1 LGTSRRLHLEILA
14 GCAVFLLGL
23 WAGIAL
29 LIFQAHRA
37 AVDSAVANGRNLARS
52 LAEHQDS
59 SVRAIDLS
67 LQQLREHWLRD
78 PATFGEAVAWHEVH
92 LSKERVIQ
100 VAVTDRDGWALYS
113 RLPQAGPL
121 NFADREYFQVQKSRN
136 SDELHISEPVL
147 GRITKRWAIQLTRP
161 LFDADKRFA
170 GLIIVAVPPPALE
183 LVLQDIQLGEQGMIM
198 LARADGTILA
208 RSHGS
213 LERTAQV
220 TLAGWPGVGDDG
232 PPGGDFR
239 APGRVDGIDRFFAY
253 RRLQS
258 YPLAIFLGQGAETV
272 LAPYYR
278 DRDVL
283 LGAGALATILLLA
296 LAALLVARARE
307 RARYV
312 EERERVMLELHDSSI
327 QSIYAIGLTLENC
340 RRMVEKSP
348 AQAAEA
354 LADAGANLNLV
365 IQDLRAFITG
375 ERHGPYSEQEFMAEI
390 ERIVPPPGQGAPR
403 FSVEVDRELVADL
416 TPRQAEHVLRIARE
430 AVSNIVRHADA
441 RNARLALQRRGER
454 GRLEV
459 SDDGI
464 GIGAQGE
471 ERLGLGLHHI
481 EARAHKLRG
490 SASFEGLPA
499 RGTRVAVEFPCPT

>member
-1 LGTSRRLHLEILA
+1 MGTSGRLRLEILA
-14 GCAVFLLGL
+14 GCAILLLGL

-29 LIFQAHRA
+29 LVVQAHRQ

-52 LAEHQDS
+52 LAEYQDS

-67 LQQLREHWLRD
+67 LQQLREHWQRD
-78 PATFGEAVAWHEVH
+78 PATFGEAVARHEYH

-100 VAVTDRDGWALYS
+100 VAVTDRDGWTLYS
-113 RLPQAGPL
+113 RLPQPGPL
-121 NFADREYFQVQKSRN
+121 NFADRGYFPVQKSRN
-136 SDELHISEPVL
+136 TDELHVSEPVL
-147 GRITKRWAIQLTRP
+147 GRITRQWAIQVTRP
-161 LFDADKRFA
+161 LFDAGKRFA
-170 GLIIVAVPPPALE
+170 GIIVVAVPPPALE
-183 LVLQDIQLGEQGMIM
+183 LVLQDIQLGEHGVIV
-198 LARADGTILA
+198 LARADGKILA
-208 RSHGS
+208 RTGGI
-213 LERTAQV
+213 ERASQV
-220 TLAGWPGVGDDG
+220 TLAGWPGVGDDS

-239 APGRVDGIDRFFAY
+239 ALGRVDNIDRFFAY
-253 RRLQS
+253 RRLNS
-258 YPLAIFLGQGAETV
+258 YPLTIFLGQGVDTV

-278 DRDVL
+278 DRTVL

-296 LAALLVARARE
+296 VAALLLARARE
-307 RARYV
+307 RARFV

-340 RRMVEKSP
+340 RRMLEKSP
-348 AQAAEA
+348 AQAAQA

-375 ERHGPYSEQEFMAEI
+375 ERHGAYSEQEFMAEI
-390 ERIVPPPGQGAPR
+390 GRIVPPADQGAPR
-403 FSVEVDRELVADL
+403 FSVDVDRALVADL

-430 AVSNIVRHADA
+430 AVSNIVRHANA
-441 RNARLALQRRGER
+441 RNARLVLQRRGDR

-464 GIGAQGE
+464 GLTAQGE

-481 EARAHKLRG
+481 EARARKLRG
-490 SASFEGLPA
+490 SASFQALPA
-499 RGTRVAVEFPCPT
+499 QGTRVAVEFPCRS